1 MNEWKIIVENVKRLK
16 GIIEKHYTKHDPL
29 IKYLDNENLFKVDM
43 AVQAPSYNVSLDVEG
58 FKERF
63 E

>member
-16 GIIEKHYTKHDPL
+16 GIIEKHYTKHEPL
-29 IKYLDNENLFKVDM
+29 IKYLDNEHLQKDDL
-43 AVQAPSYNVSLDVEG
+43 AVKAPTHNVSLDVEN